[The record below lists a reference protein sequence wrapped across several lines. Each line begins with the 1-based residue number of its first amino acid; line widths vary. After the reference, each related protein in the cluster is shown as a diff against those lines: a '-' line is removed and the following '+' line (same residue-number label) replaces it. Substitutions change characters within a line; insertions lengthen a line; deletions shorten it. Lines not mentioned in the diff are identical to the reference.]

1 MPEIIDIE
9 GGVNFRDFGGY
20 PAVAGGWVVPG
31 KLFRCGTLSNITPT
45 GLATFNEL
53 DIRHICDLR
62 RADEREDDPTPLP
75 PENPRRTVVSI
86 DPGSAPSMR
95 LALRS
100 RPPTEDQRMNFMVAI
115 NEDLV
120 RDHAKNF
127 REVFTT
133 LLDTR
138 DGGFLVHCTAGKDRT
153 GLAVAM
159 ILESLGVSRENVEE
173 DYLLTNSV
181 IDFEGFILPRIRQY
195 YGSLSPE
202 IEMIKS
208 VAGVRIEYL
217 RAAFRVMEKLHG
229 SIDGYLER
237 GLGLNARDLEELQ
250 RRYVVKS

>member
-1 MPEIIDIE
+1 
-9 GGVNFRDFGGY
+9 
-20 PAVAGGWVVPG
+20 
-31 KLFRCGTLSNITPT
+31 
-45 GLATFNEL
+45 
-53 DIRHICDLR
+53 
-62 RADEREDDPTPLP
+62 
-75 PENPRRTVVSI
+75 
-86 DPGSAPSMR
+86 MR
-95 LALRS
+95 QTLRS
-100 RPPTEDQRMNFMVAI
+100 RPPTEDQRINFMMAI

-120 RDHAKNF
+120 RDHTKNYHK
-127 REVFTT
+127 VFAT

-159 ILESLGVSRENVEE
+159 ILASLGVNRENVEE
-173 DYLLTNSV
+173 DYLLTNSA

-202 IEMIKS
+202 IETIKS

>member
-1 MPEIIDIE
+1 MPTIIDIE

-20 PAVAGGWVVPG
+20 QRLVGGRIVTG
-31 KLFRCGTLSNITPT
+31 KLFRCGTLSNLTQK
-45 GLATFNEL
+45 GLKTFDRL

-62 RADEREDDPTPLP
+62 RADERADDPTPLP
-75 PENPRRTVVSI
+75 PENPRQTVISI

-95 LALRS
+95 QMQQSSPLA
-100 RPPTEDQRMNFMVAI
+100 EDGRINFMIAI

-120 RDHAKNF
+120 RDHAKNY
-127 REVFTT
+127 RDVFTA

-153 GLAVAM
+153 GLAAAM
-159 ILESLGVSRENVEE
+159 ILTSLGVHRESVEE
-173 DYLLTNSV
+173 DYLLTNSA
-181 IDFEGFILPRIRQY
+181 IDFEGFILPRIRQR

-202 IEMIKS
+202 VEMIKS

-217 RAAFRVMEKLHG
+217 RAAFRTMEKLHG

-237 GLGLNARDLEELQ
+237 GLGLKARDLAELQ
-250 RRYVVKS
+250 RRYVVKL

>member
-20 PAVAGGWVVPG
+20 RTAAGGCVVEG
-31 KLFRCGTLSNITPT
+31 KLFRCGTLSNVTPT

-62 RADEREDDPTPLP
+62 RADERADDPTPLS

-95 LALRS
+95 QVLRS
-100 RPPTEDQRMNFMVAI
+100 RPPTEDQRMNFMMAI

-120 RDHAKNF
+120 RDHTKNYHK
-127 REVFTT
+127 VFAT

-159 ILESLGVSRENVEE
+159 ILASLGVNRENVEE
-173 DYLLTNSV
+173 DYLLTNTV

-202 IEMIKS
+202 METIKS

-237 GLGLNARDLEELQ
+237 GLGLNTRDLEELQ